1 MEKGLDRALYPL
13 FKDTEVTENWILQR
27 AGFPFN
33 ASSIDKESP
42 ITSVLADRIYEIFE
56 DDFVSFG
63 YAKEDW

>member
-1 MEKGLDRALYPL
+1 M
-13 FKDTEVTENWILQR
+13 TENWILQR